1 MTVTTDPPEDSYQI
15 RPGALRMPNV
25 EAFLPSADKV
35 SSRLAALE
43 ARPLAALMDEAVA
56 LRRSGHGDVISFS
69 PKVFVPVTRLCRDAC
84 GYCTFA
90 KSPRAV
96 ASPYLSASEILE
108 LARRGAEMRCTEAL
122 FTLGDRPEQR
132 YRVAAAALRE
142 FGHDT
147 TVDYLSEVATLVHRE
162 TGLLVHVNAGIMDT
176 NEIARTRQVSAS
188 QGIMLETSAARLGR
202 KGGPHFGCASKV
214 PAVRID
220 MIARAG
226 VQAVPF
232 TTGILIGIGETRA
245 ERIEALLTIKAL
257 HERYGHIQEV
267 IVQNFLAKPRTVMA
281 GAKAPAFEELLWT
294 VAAARH
300 ILGPRM
306 HIQAPPNLSFARFGE
321 LLAAGIDDWGGVS
334 PLTPDHVN
342 PEAPWPEIVALRAA
356 TERFGCHLV
365 ERLPVYPDYVR
376 GHARWLD
383 PAVAPYVLQAADAE
397 GWARVDRWSPGIAN
411 SAMRKFP
418 ACIPSSLGEVG
429 RIVNRALGG
438 DRLDVGAIQRLFAA
452 RDGET
457 GEVVHAADT
466 LRRKVSG
473 ETVRYVVNR
482 NINYTNICEYK
493 CAFCAFSK
501 GKTADNLRGKPYNL
515 SLDEVARRAV
525 EAWERGAT
533 EVCMQGGIHPSFDAS
548 TYLALL
554 RAVKD
559 AVPVMHVHAFSPLE
573 VLHGAQSVG
582 ETPARYLERLRE
594 AGLGS
599 LPGTAAEILDDDVR
613 AVLCPDKLSTAQW
626 LAVVEAAHRVGLR
639 TTATIM
645 FGHMERP
652 ADWARH
658 LLHVRD
664 LQERTGG
671 FTEFVPLPF
680 VHSEAPVYYR
690 GQARRGPTSRET
702 ILMHA
707 VSRLV
712 LHPLVT
718 NIQTSWVKLGLE
730 GIGNCLE
737 AGANDLGGTLMNES
751 ISRAAGA
758 EHGQEMPPDEM
769 DRVIV
774 ALGRQPQQR
783 TTLYRSVAA
792 ERQEASYQA
801 APLLPMSFDGPPA
814 RETARAEG

>member
-1 MTVTTDPPEDSYQI
+1 
-15 RPGALRMPNV
+15 MPNV
-25 EAFLPSADKV
+25 EAFLPSAEEI
-35 SSRLAALE
+35 SSRLARLE
-43 ARPLAALMDEAVA
+43 ARPLSEQMDEAVA
-56 LRRSGHGDVISFS
+56 LRRLGHGDVISFS

-96 ASPYLSASEILE
+96 AGPYLAPAEILA
-108 LARRGAEMRCTEAL
+108 LARRGVEMGCTEAL

-132 YRVAAAALRE
+132 YRVAAAALKE
-142 FGHDT
+142 LGHVS
-147 TVDYLSEVATLVHRE
+147 TVDYLAEVASLVQRE
-162 TGLLVHVNAGIMDT
+162 TGLLVHVNAGIMAAD
-176 NEIARTRQVSAS
+176 EIALMRRVSAS
-188 QGIMLETSAARLGR
+188 QGIMLETSAARLGQ
-202 KGGPHFGCASKV
+202 KGGAHFGCASKV

-226 VQAVPF
+226 EQGVPF
-232 TTGILIGIGETRA
+232 TTGLLVGIGETRA
-245 ERIEALLTIKAL
+245 ERVEALLIIKAL

-267 IVQNFLAKPRTVMA
+267 IVQNFLAKPGTVMA
-281 GAKAPAFEELLWT
+281 GASVPAFEELLWT
-294 VAAARH
+294 VAASRH

-306 HIQAPPNLSFARFGE
+306 HIQAPPNLSFTRFGE

-342 PEAPWPEIVALRAA
+342 PEAPWPEIVALRAI
-356 TERFGCHLV
+356 TERFGCYLV

-383 PAVAPYVLQAADAE
+383 PAVAPYALKAADAQ
-397 GWARVDRWSPGIAN
+397 GWARADRWSPGIAN

-418 ACIPSSLGEVG
+418 AGLPSRSGEVE
-429 RIVNRALGG
+429 RIANRALTGT
-438 DRLDVGAIQRLFAA
+438 RLDVSDIVRLFAA
-452 RDGET
+452 RDGEI

-466 LRRKVSG
+466 LRRNVSG
-473 ETVRYVVNR
+473 ETIRYVVNR

-515 SLDEVARRAV
+515 SLDEVARRVV

-533 EVCMQGGIHPSFDAS
+533 EVCMQGGIHPAFDAS
-548 TYLALL
+548 TYLALV
-554 RAVKD
+554 RTVKD
-559 AVPVMHVHAFSPLE
+559 AVPGMHVHAFSPLE

-582 ETPARYLERLRE
+582 ETPSRYLERLRD

-613 AVLCPDKLSTAQW
+613 AILCPDKLTTAQW
-626 LAVVEAAHRVGLR
+626 LAVVEAAHGVGLR

-645 FGHMERP
+645 FGHMEHP
-652 ADWARH
+652 SDWARH
-658 LLHVRD
+658 LLHIRN

-680 VHSEAPVYYR
+680 VHSEAPAYYR
-690 GQARRGPTSRET
+690 GQARKGPTSRET

-712 LHPLVT
+712 LHPLLT
-718 NIQTSWVKLGLE
+718 NIQTSWVKLGRE
-730 GIGNCLE
+730 GVEDCLQ

-769 DRVIV
+769 DRVIT
-774 ALGRQPQQR
+774 ALGRHPQQR
-783 TTLYRSVAA
+783 TTLYRPVAS
-792 ERQEASYQA
+792 ERQGASYNA
-801 APLLPMSFDGPPA
+801 APLLPMSFDAPAARRPAAEADAGPTHV
-814 RETARAEG
+814 R